1 MFSQP
6 LATRHFKLYAAAMML
21 AALVIALL
29 AVNFA
34 AGPIQAQNADGSHP
48 DPQPCGPGAAKV
60 ADNPDKQITSGH
72 YALFDAYWWKFD
84 KNAKKSGTLNNNLCP
99 PTAVHKD
106 VQQGPTTVE
115 VTTRTATNVDI
126 GETVIHI
133 GDKHKV
139 TVVNNTNAINNNRDE
154 NGNLV
159 NVGANEINLAE
170 YPFIKDGLADEVVFD
185 ANGTPTMN
193 GQPVQAWWLRLDD
206 PDIAGDD
213 SSDLKLG
220 FSAGLFDA
228 QWWYLEDEEGNS
240 VEPLQ
245 YEFESERDAIDDNLE
260 PHFFAFE
267 KPKEGNAEQKDA
279 IWNKTDA
286 DTNELKLWPGQYNH
300 RQWVFTQPG
309 TYVLQVHIKG
319 HVRQKA
325 PDGAASDWEPL
336 HPEDKTVTSEVKRY
350 TIQVGDLTLVE
361 PPWFLLLERTLRE
374 DTQAGTAFG
383 DPIPVQNPD
392 KNALTF
398 TLEGYGADKFSASPV
413 TGGAQLAVAGNANLA
428 DEKVL
433 YYDLRLGVSDGKDR
447 EGNRDPSVDDS
458 VAVRIHLTD
467 APPSSYAAIMRVSST
482 RAAVGDD
489 IDLRLAWYH
498 PPGQIRHKFAWID
511 PDGREDEV
519 AGGSATWKVNVSKPG
534 KWTFYGETWT
544 NTTEGTQTL
553 VENKI
558 SSNRVEVFVSAD

>member
-1 MFSQP
+1 M
-6 LATRHFKLYAAAMML
+6 LAM
-21 AALVIALL
+21 AALVITLL

-34 AGPIQAQNADGSHP
+34 AGPAQAQNADGTHP
-48 DPQPCGPGAAKV
+48 NPQPCGPGAADV
-60 ADNPDKQITSGH
+60 SDKPTKEITSGH

-84 KNAKKSGTLNNNLCP
+84 KDAEKSGTLNNNLCP

-106 VQQGPTTVE
+106 VRQGQRIVE

-139 TVVNNTNAINNNRDE
+139 TVVDNPNAIDGKKDDQ
-154 NGNLV
+154 GNLV

-170 YPFIKDGLADEVVFD
+170 YPFIKDGLVKNDDDTIKA
-185 ANGTPTMN
+185 GT
-193 GQPVQAWWLRLDD
+193 QVYWLRLDD

-220 FSAGLFDA
+220 FSAGLFDE
-228 QWWYLEDEEGNS
+228 QWWYLEDADGNS

-245 YEFESERDAIDDNLE
+245 YEFESERDAIDDGKE

-267 KPKEGNAEQKDA
+267 EPLANNAKQKNA
-279 IWNKTDA
+279 IWNKTNA
-286 DTNELKLWPGQYNH
+286 DTNELRLKPGHYDH
-300 RQWVFTQPG
+300 KQWVFTQPG

-319 HVRQKA
+319 HVRQKENK
-325 PDGAASDWEPL
+325 PTGAGEDWEPL

-361 PPWFLLLERTLRE
+361 PPRFLSREWTLRE

-383 DPIPVQNPD
+383 DPIPVHNPD
-392 KNALTF
+392 KNDLTF

-413 TGGAQLAVAGNANLA
+413 AGGAQLAVAGNANLA
-428 DEKVL
+428 DEKVW
-433 YYDLRLGVSDGKDR
+433 YYDLKLGVSDGKDR

-467 APPSSYAAIMRVSST
+467 VPPSSYTATMRVSST

-489 IDLRLAWYH
+489 IGLRLAWYH
-498 PPGQIRHKFAWID
+498 PPGQISHKFYWID
-511 PDGREDEV
+511 PDGQGYDV
-519 AGGSATWKVNVSKPG
+519 AGGGGTYTVNVSKPG

-544 NTTEGTQTL
+544 ERTLGTQVL

-558 SSNRVEVFVSAD
+558 FSNRVDVFVSAD